1 MGMTKLRDWANIM
14 ILRALV
20 AGATALPGAAMAQ
33 ALPGGGGPIDRMVS
47 SICGLIGPLA
57 GANSKVL
64 SLVFLIALGVMMFMW
79 WMSENK
85 EGVITWVLRTG
96 LALAV
101 LINLFTL
108 PTLVGLQSLNCG
120 SVF

>member
-1 MGMTKLRDWANIM
+1 MIIAKLQDRANMM
-14 ILRALV
+14 ILRVV
-20 AGATALPGAAMAQ
+20 AAGVAAAPGAAMA
-33 ALPGGGGPIDRMVS
+33 GPIDKMVE

-108 PTLVGLQSLNCG
+108 PTLVGLQPLNCG
-120 SVF
+120 SGF